1 VRRAGSCLA
10 LCTLVLSVDGR
21 TPALAQGAQRY
32 VVTFDAS
39 ISPAARALVVRRAGA
54 TLEINYRGVAAAS
67 VTVPNTNAL
76 AALERDPAVVSI
88 VPDRL
93 VSAYQGKGKPNGGGR
108 GGSAQVVPAG
118 VARVGVPTSSSN
130 GGGVAVAILDTGV
143 DLTHADLSGSVD
155 AFSAFGGSCQDDNG
169 HGTHVAGTVAA
180 RDNSVDV
187 IGVAPNAQ
195 LYCVK
200 VLDGQGSGSDSTVMA
215 GLDWV
220 LTNAA
225 GSQIKVVNMSL
236 GRPGSVD
243 DNPALHALVSAVVE
257 AGITIVVAA
266 GNDASME
273 ISEQIPAGYSE
284 VIPVAS
290 TTASTGSNQCRFLG
304 SAISADTASYFTTD
318 GAGVAYPRPERTRKT
333 SVRGA

>member
-1 VRRAGSCLA
+1 
-10 LCTLVLSVDGR
+10 
-21 TPALAQGAQRY
+21 
-32 VVTFDAS
+32 
-39 ISPAARALVVRRAGA
+39 
-54 TLEINYRGVAAAS
+54 
-67 VTVPNTNAL
+67 
-76 AALERDPAVVSI
+76 
-88 VPDRL
+88 
-93 VSAYQGKGKPNGGGR
+93 
-108 GGSAQVVPAG
+108 
-118 VARVGVPTSSSN
+118 
-130 GGGVAVAILDTGV
+130 
-143 DLTHADLSGSVD
+143 
-155 AFSAFGGSCQDDNG
+155 
-169 HGTHVAGTVAA
+169 
-180 RDNSVDV
+180 
-187 IGVAPNAQ
+187 
-195 LYCVK
+195 
-200 VLDGQGSGSDSTVMA
+200 MA

-236 GRPGSVD
+236 GRPGSVH